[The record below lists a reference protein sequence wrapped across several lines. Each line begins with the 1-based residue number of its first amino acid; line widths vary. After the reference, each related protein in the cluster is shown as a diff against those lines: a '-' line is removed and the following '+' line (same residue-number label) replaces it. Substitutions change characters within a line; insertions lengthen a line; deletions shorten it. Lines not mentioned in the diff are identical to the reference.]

1 MAQLGGPGA
10 GIPGYRTPG
19 MGPNPNLVTV
29 PKPTPQQAER
39 NYTLSHTAQQ
49 RPYIP
54 TRVSGDPMVPSWAL
68 PMVHSFYNPPTTQ
81 KQQNKTQNRPTGT
94 AGSQQSPYPV
104 VTAPQQTPQQIVAQ
118 LNTLVKQLGV
128 SGVRVPAALTLS
140 HIASLVNA
148 LPTHANIP
156 GKFSLASVAKALT
169 PGPGT
174 PGYVDPTAAANAAA
188 DAQYGGAIT
197 QDRANV
203 AQAEA
208 QGAQNLQDIQNWY
221 NTMTQGMKDNA
232 ASDAQGW
239 NAAIQG
245 TGNLGSVATA
255 LGMAPGSAGADTI
268 DQTGSILNAA
278 ARMSAASGQQLD
290 HNLLTATSLGGVQ
303 DYENQSNKDKVALAA
318 LQNSLNSDLSA
329 RGNAFTTAK
338 NAANQANVGNAQNY
352 SQALGQIN
360 SAYQSDFQ
368 NLLKAKAGVASTL
381 AGLNNQYTTQG
392 LNALKT
398 RIAALTS
405 AAGIEA
411 LPGQM
416 QGAAAKAN
424 LTNAQAYEAQLTGQA
439 NKLKGQAALLKAQ
452 NAGTTSTSNVKNMKA
467 YHDLAT
473 SIVKGISG
481 DPRIFG
487 VDPLK
492 GTVSLRNATQAK
504 SDIADMLLQMGLDPR
519 SGVGKLM
526 YATTLDELLG
536 VYSKKK

>member
-1 MAQLGGPGA
+1 MGALGGPGA

-29 PKPTPQQAER
+29 PKPSPQQAEH
-39 NYTLSHTAQQ
+39 NYTMSHTVSPADQARSYLQ
-49 RPYIP
+49 RI
-54 TRVSGDPMVPSWAL
+54 TAGDPLGVQGSFVVPKL
-68 PMVHSFYNPPTTQ
+68 TQ
-81 KQQNKTQNRPTGT
+81 KGQQGTNNRPSGSAGT
-94 AGSQQSPYPV
+94 SPFPTV
-104 VTAPQQTPQQIVAQ
+104 KAPNQTPQQIVAQ
-118 LNTLVKQLGV
+118 LNTLVKSLGV
-128 SGVRVPAALTLS
+128 GGPKVPAALTLA
-140 HIASLVNA
+140 HIASLVNQ

-156 GKFSLASVAKALT
+156 SKFSLGNVAAAMT
-169 PGPGT
+169 PGKNT
-174 PGYVDPTAAANAAA
+174 PGYTDPTAAANAAA
-188 DAQYGGAIT
+188 DATYGGAIT
-197 QDRANV
+197 QDQTNV
-203 AQAEA
+203 AQTQA
-208 QGAQNLQDIQNWY
+208 QNAQNLQDIQNWY

-255 LGMAPGSAGADTI
+255 LGAAPGSAIGDTI

-278 ARMSAASGQQLD
+278 ARMSAASGAQLD
-290 HNLLTATSLGGVQ
+290 HNLLTNTGLGGIQ
-303 DYENQSNKDKVALAA
+303 DYENQKNKDAVALAA
-318 LQNSLNSDLSA
+318 QQNTLNSDQKA
-329 RGNAFTTAK
+329 RGNAFTTAY
-338 NAANQANVGNAQNY
+338 NAANQANVDNARNY
-352 SQALGQIN
+352 SQSLGQIN
-360 SAYQSDFQ
+360 SAYQGNFQ

-381 AGLNNQYTTQG
+381 AGLNGQYTAQG
-392 LNALKT
+392 LNAIKT

-411 LPGQM
+411 LPGQL

-492 GTVSLRNATQAK
+492 GTVSLKNAGQAK
-504 SDIADMLLQMGLDPR
+504 NDIADMLLQMGLDPR
-519 SGVGKLM
+519 TGVGKLM